1 MFLISQEVLAQQ
13 LFNDGAALLNETK
26 RYAFFSFVIMT
37 GLNMTYS
44 ANLHGPHLLCTTYCY
59 LPSTGTCTVVLLD
72 KTAIPQ
78 LQPNGNYMG
87 EKKNLFLSLK

>member
-37 GLNMTYS
+37 GPYMKYY
-44 ANLHGPHLLCTTYCY
+44 AYLHGPELLSFKVCTTYFY
-59 LPSTGTCTVVLLD
+59 LPSTGTCT
-72 KTAIPQ
+72 
-78 LQPNGNYMG
+78 GSNYDALASI
-87 EKKNLFLSLK
+87 ESF